1 MKRIIFSVL
10 VILLGLEIKADIAP
24 DPIKAKGITIRQ
36 PTEIKMIYEKVVVD
50 LTLDSS
56 FVHCYF
62 KLHNEGKARKI
73 QIGYPNMSY
82 YSNNDRR
89 NFKFNQIKVYENGKK
104 LDDINFFAPD
114 SINLHNNDNNNKPWY
129 LWDTYF
135 DENETRVIVVSYSL
149 PHGIVKNNLYYKF
162 DYLLSTG
169 AGWKGD
175 IDTAEIIINLKNF
188 DRDLILK
195 TSPDNF
201 TTTGDQ
207 IFWKLYDI
215 EPTLRDD
222 ISISYEKEK
231 GQYGERL
238 KIAHLPVWI
247 LNDAIILSNDIRD
260 VNVNN
265 LENLNPNEIASI
277 NVIKASESAK
287 MKFPNIDCSNG
298 LILIYTKRFA
308 IDKFFKTIHSRLP
321 GKGNAVK
328 FSSVSDFEDNY
339 SLIINEKIIKK
350 GVTLYEE
357 IMKIDKNSILD
368 ISIKK
373 LENNQK
379 EIDIKLK

>member
-1 MKRIIFSVL
+1 MKKIIISVL
-10 VILLGLEIKADIAP
+10 VILLSLDIKADIAP
-24 DPIKAKGITIRQ
+24 NPIQAKGITIRQ
-36 PTEIKMIYEKVVVD
+36 ATEIKMTYEKVVVD

-56 FVHCYF
+56 FVHCF
-62 KLHNEGKARKI
+62 FRLHNEGKAQKI

-82 YSNNDRR
+82 YSINDRC
-89 NFKFNQIKVYENGKK
+89 NFKFSQIKVYENGKK

-114 SINLHNNDNNNKPWY
+114 SINFHNNDNNNKPWY

-135 DENETRVIVVSYSL
+135 DENETRVIVISYSL
-149 PHGIVKNNLYYKF
+149 PHGVVKNNLYYKF

-175 IDTAEIIINLKNF
+175 IDTAEIIINFKNF
-188 DRDLILK
+188 DKDLILK
-195 TSPDNF
+195 TSPDNY
-201 TTTGDQ
+201 TTTSDQ
-207 IFWKLYDI
+207 IVWKLYDI
-215 EPTLRDD
+215 EPTLKDN

-231 GQYGERL
+231 GQYGEQL

-247 LNDAIILSNDIRD
+247 LNDKIILSNDIRD
-260 VNVNN
+260 VNGNKF
-265 LENLNPNEIASI
+265 ENLNPNEIASI
-277 NVIKASESAK
+277 NVIKASESGK

-308 IDKFFKTIHSRLP
+308 IEKFFKTIHSRLP
-321 GKGNAVK
+321 GKPNAIK
-328 FSSVSDFEDNY
+328 FSSISDFENNY
-339 SLIINEKIIKK
+339 SLVINEKIIKK
-350 GVTLYEE
+350 GSTLYEE

-373 LENNQK
+373 LENNLK